1 VVLFPDL
8 GLQPSPKKIA
18 STPGWPRQRMQR
30 YIIRRVGE
38 SVLALFALS
47 IIIFLMVRMTGDPAL
62 LMLPADAGAERLEE
76 IRHSMGLDKPLVV
89 QYGFFVR
96 DYATFS
102 FGDSLRT
109 KTPVYDEIK
118 DRLPN
123 SIKLVGAA
131 MVIVLLIAIPLG
143 VLSAVYKGT
152 WIDSLA
158 TGFAVLG
165 QAVPVFWLG
174 ILMIQ
179 LFTIKLGWLPS
190 SGMGGLDHYI
200 MPAFALGFFTVAA
213 IQRLLRSSM
222 LEAMDS
228 EYIKLARI
236 KGLSERKV
244 VWKHALRN
252 SLISVI
258 TLGGIYVA
266 ILVTLGI
273 LVEVVFAW
281 PGMGRLL
288 FQGIVF
294 RDFPVVQAVVLIS
307 AGIVILSS
315 LVVDIAYAYLDPRIR
330 LQ

>member
-1 VVLFPDL
+1 
-8 GLQPSPKKIA
+8 
-18 STPGWPRQRMQR
+18 MQR
-30 YIIRRVGE
+30 YIVKRVGE
-38 SVLALFALS
+38 AILALFALS

-62 LMLPADAGAERLEE
+62 LMLPPDAGADALED
-76 IRHSMGLDKPLVV
+76 IQHSMGLDKPLVV
-89 QYGFFVR
+89 QYGLFIR
-96 DYATFS
+96 DYAHGS
-102 FGDSLRT
+102 FGNSLRS
-109 KTPVYDEIK
+109 KTPVSELVK

-123 SIKLVGAA
+123 SLKLVGTAA
-131 MVIVLLIAIPLG
+131 VIVLLISIPLG
-143 VLSAVYKGT
+143 VLSAVYRGT
-152 WIDSLA
+152 WIDTLA

-179 LFTIKLGWLPS
+179 LFTVKLGWLPS

-213 IQRLLRSSM
+213 IQRLLRSSL

-236 KGLSERKV
+236 KGLTEFKV
-244 VWKHALRN
+244 IWKHALRN

-258 TLGGIYVA
+258 TLGGIYIA
-266 ILVTLGI
+266 ILITLGI
-273 LVEVVFAW
+273 RVEGVFAW
-281 PGMGRLL
+281 PGMGRLM

-307 AGIVILSS
+307 AAIVIFSS

>member
-1 VVLFPDL
+1 
-8 GLQPSPKKIA
+8 
-18 STPGWPRQRMQR
+18 MQR
-30 YIIRRVGE
+30 YIVRRVGE
-38 SVLALFALS
+38 AVLALFALS
-47 IIIFLMVRMTGDPAL
+47 IIIFLMVRLTGDPAL
-62 LMLPADAGAERLEE
+62 LMLPPDAGADALVD
-76 IRHSMGLDKPLVV
+76 IRHSMGLDKPLVT
-89 QYGFFVR
+89 QYGLFIR
-96 DYATFS
+96 DYAKGS
-102 FGDSLRT
+102 FGDSLRS
-109 KTPVYDEIK
+109 KTPVSELIK

-123 SIKLVGAA
+123 SLKLVGAA
-131 MVIVLLIAIPLG
+131 AVIVLLISIPLG

-152 WIDSLA
+152 WIDTLA

-165 QAVPVFWLG
+165 QAIPVFWLG

-179 LFTIKLGWLPS
+179 LFTVKLGWLPS

-228 EYIKLARI
+228 EYIKTARM
-236 KGLSERKV
+236 KGLSEFKV

-258 TLGGIYVA
+258 TLGGIYIA
-266 ILVTLGI
+266 ILITLGI

-281 PGMGRLL
+281 PGMGRWM

-307 AGIVILSS
+307 AAIVIFSS

>member
-1 VVLFPDL
+1 
-8 GLQPSPKKIA
+8 
-18 STPGWPRQRMQR
+18 MQR
-30 YIIRRVGE
+30 YIVRRVGE
-38 SVLALFALS
+38 AILALFALS

-62 LMLPADAGAERLEE
+62 LMLPPDAGADALED
-76 IRHSMGLDKPLVV
+76 IRHSMGLDKPLVT
-89 QYGFFVR
+89 QYGLFIR
-96 DYATFS
+96 DYAKGS
-102 FGDSLRT
+102 FGDSLRS
-109 KTPVYDEIK
+109 KTPVSELIK

-123 SIKLVGAA
+123 SLKLVGAA
-131 MVIVLLIAIPLG
+131 AVIVLLISIPLG
-143 VLSAVYKGT
+143 VLSAVYRGT
-152 WIDSLA
+152 WIDTLA

-165 QAVPVFWLG
+165 QAIPVFWLG

-179 LFTIKLGWLPS
+179 LFTVKLGWLPS

-222 LEAMDS
+222 LESMDS

-236 KGLSERKV
+236 KGLTEFKV

-252 SLISVI
+252 SMISVI
-258 TLGGIYVA
+258 TLGGIYIA
-266 ILVTLGI
+266 ILITLGI

-281 PGMGRLL
+281 PGMGRLM

-307 AGIVILSS
+307 AAIVIFSS

>member
-1 VVLFPDL
+1 
-8 GLQPSPKKIA
+8 
-18 STPGWPRQRMQR
+18 MQR
-30 YIIRRVGE
+30 YIVRRVGE
-38 SVLALFALS
+38 AVLALFALS
-47 IIIFLMVRMTGDPAL
+47 IIIFLMVRLTGDPAL
-62 LMLPADAGAERLEE
+62 LMLPPDAGADALVD
-76 IRHSMGLDKPLVV
+76 IRHSMGLDKPLVT
-89 QYGFFVR
+89 QYGLFIR
-96 DYATFS
+96 DYAKGS
-102 FGDSLRT
+102 FGDSLRS
-109 KTPVYDEIK
+109 KTPVSELIK

-123 SIKLVGAA
+123 SLKLVGAA
-131 MVIVLLIAIPLG
+131 AVIVLLIAIPLG

-152 WIDSLA
+152 WIDTLA

-165 QAVPVFWLG
+165 QAIPVFWLG

-179 LFTIKLGWLPS
+179 LFTVKLGWLPS

-228 EYIKLARI
+228 EYIKTARM
-236 KGLSERKV
+236 KGLSEFKV

-258 TLGGIYVA
+258 TLGGIYIA
-266 ILVTLGI
+266 ILITLGI

-281 PGMGRLL
+281 PGMGRLM

-307 AGIVILSS
+307 AAIVIFSS

>member
-1 VVLFPDL
+1 
-8 GLQPSPKKIA
+8 
-18 STPGWPRQRMQR
+18 MQR
-30 YIIRRVGE
+30 YIVKRVGE
-38 SVLALFALS
+38 AILALFALS

-62 LMLPADAGAERLEE
+62 LMLPPDAGADALED
-76 IRHSMGLDKPLVV
+76 IQHSMGLDKPLVV
-89 QYGFFVR
+89 QYGLFIR
-96 DYATFS
+96 DYAHGS
-102 FGDSLRT
+102 FGDSLRS
-109 KTPVYDEIK
+109 KTPVSELVK

-123 SIKLVGAA
+123 SLKLVGTAA
-131 MVIVLLIAIPLG
+131 VIVLLISIPLG
-143 VLSAVYKGT
+143 VLSAVYRGT
-152 WIDSLA
+152 WIDTLA

-179 LFTIKLGWLPS
+179 LFTVKLGWLPS

-213 IQRLLRSSM
+213 IQRLLRSSL

-236 KGLSERKV
+236 KGLTEFKV
-244 VWKHALRN
+244 IWKHALRN
-252 SLISVI
+252 SMISVI
-258 TLGGIYVA
+258 TLGGIYIA
-266 ILVTLGI
+266 ILITLGI

-281 PGMGRLL
+281 PGMGRLM

-307 AGIVILSS
+307 AGIVIFSS

>member
-1 VVLFPDL
+1 
-8 GLQPSPKKIA
+8 
-18 STPGWPRQRMQR
+18 MQR
-30 YIIRRVGE
+30 YIVKRVGE
-38 SVLALFALS
+38 AILALFALS

-62 LMLPADAGAERLEE
+62 LMLPPDAGADALED
-76 IRHSMGLDKPLVV
+76 IQHSMGLDKPLVV
-89 QYGFFVR
+89 QYGLFIR
-96 DYATFS
+96 DYAHGS
-102 FGDSLRT
+102 FGDSLRS
-109 KTPVYDEIK
+109 KTPVSELVK

-123 SIKLVGAA
+123 SLKLVGTAA
-131 MVIVLLIAIPLG
+131 VIVLLISIPLG
-143 VLSAVYKGT
+143 VLSAVYRGT
-152 WIDSLA
+152 WIDTLA

-179 LFTIKLGWLPS
+179 LFTVKLGWLPS

-236 KGLSERKV
+236 KGLTEFKV

-252 SLISVI
+252 SMISVI
-258 TLGGIYVA
+258 TLGGIYIA
-266 ILVTLGI
+266 ILITLGI

-281 PGMGRLL
+281 PGMGRLM

-307 AGIVILSS
+307 AAIVIFSS

>member
-1 VVLFPDL
+1 
-8 GLQPSPKKIA
+8 
-18 STPGWPRQRMQR
+18 MQR
-30 YIIRRVGE
+30 YIVKRVGE
-38 SVLALFALS
+38 AILALFALS

-62 LMLPADAGAERLEE
+62 LMLPPDAGADALED

-89 QYGFFVR
+89 QYGLFIR
-96 DYATFS
+96 DYAHGS
-102 FGDSLRT
+102 FGDSLRS
-109 KTPVYDEIK
+109 KTPVSELVK

-123 SIKLVGAA
+123 SLKLVGTAA
-131 MVIVLLIAIPLG
+131 VIVLLISIPLG
-143 VLSAVYKGT
+143 VLSAVYRGT
-152 WIDSLA
+152 WIDTLA

-179 LFTIKLGWLPS
+179 LFTVKLGWLPS

-236 KGLSERKV
+236 KGLTEFKV

-252 SLISVI
+252 SMISVI
-258 TLGGIYVA
+258 TLGGIYIA
-266 ILVTLGI
+266 ILITLGI

-281 PGMGRLL
+281 PGMGRLM

-307 AGIVILSS
+307 AAIVIFSS

>member
-1 VVLFPDL
+1 
-8 GLQPSPKKIA
+8 
-18 STPGWPRQRMQR
+18 MQR
-30 YIIRRVGE
+30 YIVKRVGE
-38 SVLALFALS
+38 AILALFALS

-62 LMLPADAGAERLEE
+62 LMLPPDAGADALED
-76 IRHSMGLDKPLVV
+76 IQHSMGLDKPLVV
-89 QYGFFVR
+89 QYGLFIR
-96 DYATFS
+96 DYAHGS
-102 FGDSLRT
+102 FGDSLRS
-109 KTPVYDEIK
+109 KTPVSELVK

-123 SIKLVGAA
+123 SLKLVGTAA
-131 MVIVLLIAIPLG
+131 VIVLLISIPLG
-143 VLSAVYKGT
+143 VLSAVYRGT
-152 WIDSLA
+152 WIDTLA

-165 QAVPVFWLG
+165 QAIPVFWLG

-179 LFTIKLGWLPS
+179 LFTVKLGWLPS

-213 IQRLLRSSM
+213 IQRLLRSSL

-236 KGLSERKV
+236 KGLTEFKV
-244 VWKHALRN
+244 IWKHALRN
-252 SLISVI
+252 SMISVI
-258 TLGGIYVA
+258 TLGGIYIA
-266 ILVTLGI
+266 ILITLGI

-281 PGMGRLL
+281 PGMGRLM

-307 AGIVILSS
+307 AAIVIFSS

>member
-1 VVLFPDL
+1 
-8 GLQPSPKKIA
+8 
-18 STPGWPRQRMQR
+18 MQR

-38 SVLALFALS
+38 SLLALFALS

-89 QYGFFVR
+89 QYGLFVR
-96 DYATFS
+96 DYSTLS
-102 FGDSLRT
+102 FGNSLRT
-109 KTPVYDEIK
+109 QTPVYDEVK

-123 SIKLVGAA
+123 SLKLVGAA
-131 MVIVLLIAIPLG
+131 MVIVVLIAVPLG

-152 WIDSLA
+152 WIDTLA

-179 LFTIKLGWLPS
+179 LFTIRLGWLPS

-213 IQRLLRSSM
+213 IQRLLRSSL

-236 KGLSERKV
+236 KGLSEFKV

-258 TLGGIYVA
+258 TLGGIYIA

-281 PGMGRLL
+281 PGMGRLM

-307 AGIVILSS
+307 AAIVIFSS

>member
-1 VVLFPDL
+1 
-8 GLQPSPKKIA
+8 
-18 STPGWPRQRMQR
+18 MQR
-30 YIIRRVGE
+30 YIVRRVGE
-38 SVLALFALS
+38 AVLALFALS
-47 IIIFLMVRMTGDPAL
+47 IIIFLMVRLTGDPAL
-62 LMLPADAGAERLEE
+62 LMLPPDAGADALVD
-76 IRHSMGLDKPLVV
+76 IRHSMGLDKPLVT
-89 QYGFFVR
+89 QYGLFIR
-96 DYATFS
+96 DYAKGS
-102 FGDSLRT
+102 FGDSLRS
-109 KTPVYDEIK
+109 KTPVSELIK

-123 SIKLVGAA
+123 SLKLVGAA
-131 MVIVLLIAIPLG
+131 AVIVLLISIPLG

-152 WIDSLA
+152 WIDTLA

-165 QAVPVFWLG
+165 QAIPVFWLG

-179 LFTIKLGWLPS
+179 LFTVKLGWLPS

-236 KGLSERKV
+236 KGLSEFGV

-258 TLGGIYVA
+258 TLGGIYIA
-266 ILVTLGI
+266 ILITLGI

-281 PGMGRLL
+281 PGMGRLM

-307 AGIVILSS
+307 AAIVIFSS

>member
-1 VVLFPDL
+1 
-8 GLQPSPKKIA
+8 
-18 STPGWPRQRMQR
+18 MQR
-30 YIIRRVGE
+30 YIVRRVGE
-38 SVLALFALS
+38 AVLALFALS
-47 IIIFLMVRMTGDPAL
+47 IIIFLMVRLTGDPAL
-62 LMLPADAGAERLEE
+62 LMLPPDAGADALVD
-76 IRHSMGLDKPLVV
+76 IRHSMGLDKPLVT
-89 QYGFFVR
+89 QYGLFIR
-96 DYATFS
+96 DYAKGS
-102 FGDSLRT
+102 FGDSLRS
-109 KTPVYDEIK
+109 KTPVSELIK

-123 SIKLVGAA
+123 SLKLVGAA
-131 MVIVLLIAIPLG
+131 AVIVLLISIPLG

-152 WIDSLA
+152 WIDTLA

-165 QAVPVFWLG
+165 QAIPVFWLG

-179 LFTIKLGWLPS
+179 LFTVKLGWLPS

-228 EYIKLARI
+228 EYIKTARM
-236 KGLSERKV
+236 KGLSEFKV

-258 TLGGIYVA
+258 TLGGIYIA
-266 ILVTLGI
+266 ILITLGI

-281 PGMGRLL
+281 PGMGRLM

-307 AGIVILSS
+307 AAIVIFSS

>member
-1 VVLFPDL
+1 
-8 GLQPSPKKIA
+8 
-18 STPGWPRQRMQR
+18 MQR
-30 YIIRRVGE
+30 YIVRRVGE
-38 SVLALFALS
+38 AVLALFALS
-47 IIIFLMVRMTGDPAL
+47 IIIFLMVRLTGDPAL
-62 LMLPADAGAERLEE
+62 LMLPPDAGADALVD
-76 IRHSMGLDKPLVV
+76 IRHSMGLDKPLVT
-89 QYGFFVR
+89 QYGLFIR
-96 DYATFS
+96 DYAKGS
-102 FGDSLRT
+102 FGDSLRS
-109 KTPVYDEIK
+109 KTPVSELIK

-123 SIKLVGAA
+123 SLKLVGAA
-131 MVIVLLIAIPLG
+131 AVIVLLISIPLG

-152 WIDSLA
+152 WIDTLA

-165 QAVPVFWLG
+165 QAIPVFWLG

-179 LFTIKLGWLPS
+179 LFTVKLGWLPS

-228 EYIKLARI
+228 EYIKTARM
-236 KGLSERKV
+236 KGLSEFKV

-252 SLISVI
+252 SLITVI
-258 TLGGIYVA
+258 TLGGIYIA
-266 ILVTLGI
+266 ILITLGI

-281 PGMGRLL
+281 PGMGRLM

-307 AGIVILSS
+307 AAIVIFSS

>member
-1 VVLFPDL
+1 
-8 GLQPSPKKIA
+8 
-18 STPGWPRQRMQR
+18 MQR
-30 YIIRRVGE
+30 YIVRRVGE
-38 SVLALFALS
+38 AVLALFALS
-47 IIIFLMVRMTGDPAL
+47 IIIFLMVRLTGDPAL
-62 LMLPADAGAERLEE
+62 LMLPPDAGADALVD
-76 IRHSMGLDKPLVV
+76 IRHSMGLDKPLVT
-89 QYGFFVR
+89 QYGLFIR
-96 DYATFS
+96 DYAKGS
-102 FGDSLRT
+102 FGDSLRS
-109 KTPVYDEIK
+109 KTPVSELIK

-123 SIKLVGAA
+123 SLKLVGAA
-131 MVIVLLIAIPLG
+131 AVIVLLISIPLG

-152 WIDSLA
+152 WIDTLA

-165 QAVPVFWLG
+165 QAIPVFWLG

-179 LFTIKLGWLPS
+179 LFTVKLGWLPS

-228 EYIKLARI
+228 EYIKTARM
-236 KGLSERKV
+236 KGLSEFKV

-252 SLISVI
+252 SMISVI
-258 TLGGIYVA
+258 TLGGIYIA
-266 ILVTLGI
+266 ILITLGI

-281 PGMGRLL
+281 PGMGRLM

-307 AGIVILSS
+307 AAIVIFSS

>member
-1 VVLFPDL
+1 
-8 GLQPSPKKIA
+8 
-18 STPGWPRQRMQR
+18 MQR

-38 SVLALFALS
+38 SLLALFALS

-89 QYGFFVR
+89 QYGLFVR
-96 DYATFS
+96 DYSTLS
-102 FGDSLRT
+102 FGNSLRT
-109 KTPVYDEIK
+109 QTPVYDEVK

-123 SIKLVGAA
+123 SLKLVGTA
-131 MVIVLLIAIPLG
+131 MVIVVLIAVPLG
-143 VLSAVYKGT
+143 VLSAVCKGT
-152 WIDSLA
+152 WIDTLA

-213 IQRLLRSSM
+213 IQRLLRSSL

-236 KGLSERKV
+236 KGLSEFKV

-258 TLGGIYVA
+258 TLGGIYIA

-294 RDFPVVQAVVLIS
+294 RDFPVVQAVVLMS
-307 AGIVILSS
+307 AAIVIFSS

>member
-1 VVLFPDL
+1 
-8 GLQPSPKKIA
+8 
-18 STPGWPRQRMQR
+18 MQR
-30 YIIRRVGE
+30 YIVRRVGE
-38 SVLALFALS
+38 AVLALFALS
-47 IIIFLMVRMTGDPAL
+47 IIIFLMVRLTGDPAL
-62 LMLPADAGAERLEE
+62 LMLPPDAGADALVD
-76 IRHSMGLDKPLVV
+76 IRHSMGLDKPLVT
-89 QYGFFVR
+89 QYGLFIR
-96 DYATFS
+96 DYAKGS
-102 FGDSLRT
+102 FGDSLRS
-109 KTPVYDEIK
+109 KTPVSELIK

-123 SIKLVGAA
+123 SLKLVGAA
-131 MVIVLLIAIPLG
+131 AVIVLLISIPLG

-152 WIDSLA
+152 WIDTLA

-165 QAVPVFWLG
+165 QAIPVFWLG

-179 LFTIKLGWLPS
+179 LFTVKLGWLPS

-222 LEAMDS
+222 LEAIDS

-236 KGLSERKV
+236 KGLSEFKV

-258 TLGGIYVA
+258 TLGGIYIA
-266 ILVTLGI
+266 ILITLGI

-281 PGMGRLL
+281 PGMGRLM

-307 AGIVILSS
+307 AAIVIFSS

>member
-1 VVLFPDL
+1 
-8 GLQPSPKKIA
+8 
-18 STPGWPRQRMQR
+18 MQR
-30 YIIRRVGE
+30 YIVKRVGE
-38 SVLALFALS
+38 AILALFALS

-62 LMLPADAGAERLEE
+62 LMLPPDAGADALED
-76 IRHSMGLDKPLVV
+76 IQHSMGLDKPLVV
-89 QYGFFVR
+89 QYGLFIR
-96 DYATFS
+96 DYAQGS
-102 FGDSLRT
+102 FGDSLRS
-109 KTPVYDEIK
+109 KTPVSELVK

-123 SIKLVGAA
+123 SLKLVGAA
-131 MVIVLLIAIPLG
+131 AVIVLLISIPLG
-143 VLSAVYKGT
+143 VLSAVYRGT
-152 WIDSLA
+152 WIDTLA

-179 LFTIKLGWLPS
+179 LFTVKLGWLPS

-236 KGLSERKV
+236 KGLTEFKV
-244 VWKHALRN
+244 IWKHALRN
-252 SLISVI
+252 SMISVI
-258 TLGGIYVA
+258 TLGGIYIA
-266 ILVTLGI
+266 ILITLGI

-281 PGMGRLL
+281 PGMGRLM

-307 AGIVILSS
+307 AAIVIFSS

>member
-1 VVLFPDL
+1 
-8 GLQPSPKKIA
+8 
-18 STPGWPRQRMQR
+18 MQR
-30 YIIRRVGE
+30 YIVRRVGE
-38 SVLALFALS
+38 AVLALFALS
-47 IIIFLMVRMTGDPAL
+47 IIIFLMVRLTGDPAL
-62 LMLPADAGAERLEE
+62 LMLPPDAGADALVD
-76 IRHSMGLDKPLVV
+76 IRHSMGLDKPLVT
-89 QYGFFVR
+89 QYGLFIR
-96 DYATFS
+96 DYAKGS
-102 FGDSLRT
+102 FGDSLRS
-109 KTPVYDEIK
+109 KTPVSELIK

-123 SIKLVGAA
+123 SLKLVGAA
-131 MVIVLLIAIPLG
+131 AVIVLLISIPLG

-152 WIDSLA
+152 WIDTLA

-165 QAVPVFWLG
+165 QAIPVFWLG

-179 LFTIKLGWLPS
+179 LFTVKLGWLPS
-190 SGMGGLDHYI
+190 SGMGGLAHYI

-228 EYIKLARI
+228 EYIKTARM
-236 KGLSERKV
+236 KGLSEFKV

-258 TLGGIYVA
+258 TLGGIYIA
-266 ILVTLGI
+266 ILITLGI

-281 PGMGRLL
+281 PGMGRLM

-307 AGIVILSS
+307 AAIVIFSS

>member
-1 VVLFPDL
+1 
-8 GLQPSPKKIA
+8 
-18 STPGWPRQRMQR
+18 MQR
-30 YIIRRVGE
+30 YIVRRVGE
-38 SVLALFALS
+38 AVLALFALS
-47 IIIFLMVRMTGDPAL
+47 IIIFLMVRLTGDPAL
-62 LMLPADAGAERLEE
+62 LMLPPDAGADALVD
-76 IRHSMGLDKPLVV
+76 IRHSMGLDKPLVT
-89 QYGFFVR
+89 QYGLFIR
-96 DYATFS
+96 DYAKGS
-102 FGDSLRT
+102 FGDSLRS
-109 KTPVYDEIK
+109 KTPVSELIK

-123 SIKLVGAA
+123 SLKLVGAA
-131 MVIVLLIAIPLG
+131 AVIVLLISIPLG
-143 VLSAVYKGT
+143 VLSAVYRGT
-152 WIDSLA
+152 WIDTLA

-179 LFTIKLGWLPS
+179 LFTVKLGWLPS

-236 KGLSERKV
+236 KGLTEFKV
-244 VWKHALRN
+244 IWKHALRN
-252 SLISVI
+252 SMISVI
-258 TLGGIYVA
+258 TLGGIYIA
-266 ILVTLGI
+266 ILITLGI

-281 PGMGRLL
+281 PGMGRLM

-307 AGIVILSS
+307 AAIVIFSS

>member
-1 VVLFPDL
+1 
-8 GLQPSPKKIA
+8 
-18 STPGWPRQRMQR
+18 MQR
-30 YIIRRVGE
+30 YIVRRVGE
-38 SVLALFALS
+38 AVLALFALS
-47 IIIFLMVRMTGDPAL
+47 IIIFLMVRLTGDPAL
-62 LMLPADAGAERLEE
+62 LMLPPDAGADALED
-76 IRHSMGLDKPLVV
+76 IRHSMGLDKPLVA
-89 QYGFFVR
+89 QYGLFIR
-96 DYATFS
+96 DYATGS
-102 FGDSLRT
+102 FGDSLRS
-109 KTPVYDEIK
+109 KTPVSDLIK

-123 SIKLVGAA
+123 SLKLVGAA
-131 MVIVLLIAIPLG
+131 AVIVLLISIPLG

-152 WIDSLA
+152 WIDTLA

-165 QAVPVFWLG
+165 QAIPVFWLG

-179 LFTIKLGWLPS
+179 LFTVKLGWLPS

-228 EYIKLARI
+228 EYIKTARM
-236 KGLSERKV
+236 KGLSEFKV

-258 TLGGIYVA
+258 TLGGIYIA
-266 ILVTLGI
+266 ILITLGI

-281 PGMGRLL
+281 PGMGRLM

-307 AGIVILSS
+307 AAIVIFSS

>member
-1 VVLFPDL
+1 
-8 GLQPSPKKIA
+8 
-18 STPGWPRQRMQR
+18 MQR
-30 YIIRRVGE
+30 YIVRRVGE
-38 SVLALFALS
+38 AVLALFALS
-47 IIIFLMVRMTGDPAL
+47 IIIFLMVRLTGDPAL
-62 LMLPADAGAERLEE
+62 LMLPPDAGADALED
-76 IRHSMGLDKPLVV
+76 IRHSMGLDKPLVA
-89 QYGFFVR
+89 QYGLFIK
-96 DYATFS
+96 DYATGS
-102 FGDSLRT
+102 FGDSLRS
-109 KTPVYDEIK
+109 KTPVSELIK

-123 SIKLVGAA
+123 SLKLVGAA
-131 MVIVLLIAIPLG
+131 AVIVLLISIPLG

-152 WIDSLA
+152 WIDTLA

-165 QAVPVFWLG
+165 QAIPVFWLG

-179 LFTIKLGWLPS
+179 LFTVKLGWLPS
-190 SGMGGLDHYI
+190 FGMGGLDHYI

-236 KGLSERKV
+236 KGLSEFKV

-258 TLGGIYVA
+258 TLGGIYIA
-266 ILVTLGI
+266 ILITLGI

-281 PGMGRLL
+281 PGMGRLM

-307 AGIVILSS
+307 AGIVIFSS

>member
-1 VVLFPDL
+1 
-8 GLQPSPKKIA
+8 
-18 STPGWPRQRMQR
+18 MQR
-30 YIIRRVGE
+30 YIVKRVGE
-38 SVLALFALS
+38 AILALFALS

-62 LMLPADAGAERLEE
+62 LMLPPDAGADALED
-76 IRHSMGLDKPLVV
+76 IQHSMGLDKPLVV
-89 QYGFFVR
+89 QYGLFIR
-96 DYATFS
+96 DYAHGS
-102 FGDSLRT
+102 FGDSLRS
-109 KTPVYDEIK
+109 KTPVSELVK

-123 SIKLVGAA
+123 SLKLVGTAA
-131 MVIVLLIAIPLG
+131 VIVLLISIQLG
-143 VLSAVYKGT
+143 VLSAVNRGT
-152 WIDSLA
+152 WIDTLA

-179 LFTIKLGWLPS
+179 LFTVKLGWLPS

-213 IQRLLRSSM
+213 IQRLLRSSL

-236 KGLSERKV
+236 KGLTEFKV
-244 VWKHALRN
+244 IWKHALRN
-252 SLISVI
+252 SMISVI
-258 TLGGIYVA
+258 TLGGIYIA
-266 ILVTLGI
+266 ILITLGI

-281 PGMGRLL
+281 PGMGRLM

-307 AGIVILSS
+307 AAIVIFSS

>member
-1 VVLFPDL
+1 
-8 GLQPSPKKIA
+8 
-18 STPGWPRQRMQR
+18 MQR
-30 YIIRRVGE
+30 YIVRRVGE
-38 SVLALFALS
+38 AVLALFALS
-47 IIIFLMVRMTGDPAL
+47 IIIFLMVRLTGDPAL
-62 LMLPADAGAERLEE
+62 LMLPPDAGADALVD
-76 IRHSMGLDKPLVV
+76 IRHSMGLDKPLVT
-89 QYGFFVR
+89 QYGLFIR
-96 DYATFS
+96 DYAKGS
-102 FGDSLRT
+102 FGDSLRS
-109 KTPVYDEIK
+109 KTPVSELIK

-123 SIKLVGAA
+123 SLKLVGAA
-131 MVIVLLIAIPLG
+131 AVIVLLISIPLG

-152 WIDSLA
+152 WIDTLA

-165 QAVPVFWLG
+165 QAIPVFWLG

-179 LFTIKLGWLPS
+179 LFTVKLGWLPS

-222 LEAMDS
+222 LESMDS

-236 KGLSERKV
+236 KGLTEFKV

-252 SLISVI
+252 SMISVI
-258 TLGGIYVA
+258 TLGGIYIA
-266 ILVTLGI
+266 ILITLGI

-281 PGMGRLL
+281 PGMGRLM

-307 AGIVILSS
+307 AAIVIFSS

>member
-1 VVLFPDL
+1 
-8 GLQPSPKKIA
+8 
-18 STPGWPRQRMQR
+18 MQR
-30 YIIRRVGE
+30 YIVRRVGE
-38 SVLALFALS
+38 AVLALFALS
-47 IIIFLMVRMTGDPAL
+47 IIIFLMVRLTGDPAL
-62 LMLPADAGAERLEE
+62 LMLPPDAGADALED
-76 IRHSMGLDKPLVV
+76 IRHSMGLDKPLVA
-89 QYGFFVR
+89 QYGLFIK
-96 DYATFS
+96 DYATGS
-102 FGDSLRT
+102 FGDSLRS
-109 KTPVYDEIK
+109 KTPVSELIK

-123 SIKLVGAA
+123 SLKLVGAA
-131 MVIVLLIAIPLG
+131 AVIVLLISRPLG

-152 WIDSLA
+152 WIDTLA

-165 QAVPVFWLG
+165 QAIPVFWLG

-179 LFTIKLGWLPS
+179 LFTVKLGWLPS
-190 SGMGGLDHYI
+190 FGMGGLDHYI

-236 KGLSERKV
+236 KGLSEFRV

-258 TLGGIYVA
+258 TLGGIYIA
-266 ILVTLGI
+266 ILITLGI

-281 PGMGRLL
+281 PGMGRLM

-307 AGIVILSS
+307 AGIVIFSS

>member
-1 VVLFPDL
+1 
-8 GLQPSPKKIA
+8 
-18 STPGWPRQRMQR
+18 MQR

-38 SVLALFALS
+38 AVLALFALS
-47 IIIFLMVRMTGDPAL
+47 IIIFLMVRLTGDPAL
-62 LMLPADAGAERLEE
+62 LMLPPDAGADALED
-76 IRHSMGLDKPLVV
+76 IRHSMGLDKPLIA
-89 QYGFFVR
+89 QYGLFIR
-96 DYATFS
+96 DYAQGS
-102 FGDSLRT
+102 FGDSLRS
-109 KTPVYDEIK
+109 KTPVSDLIK

-123 SIKLVGAA
+123 SLKLVGAA
-131 MVIVLLIAIPLG
+131 VVIVLLISIPLG

-152 WIDSLA
+152 WIDTLA

-165 QAVPVFWLG
+165 QSIPVFWLG

-179 LFTIKLGWLPS
+179 LFTVKLGWLPS

-213 IQRLLRSSM
+213 IQRLLRSSL
-222 LEAMDS
+222 LEALDS

-236 KGLSERKV
+236 KGLSEFKV

-258 TLGGIYVA
+258 TLGGIYIA
-266 ILVTLGI
+266 ILITLGI

-281 PGMGRLL
+281 PGMGRLM

-307 AGIVILSS
+307 AGIVIFTS

>member
-1 VVLFPDL
+1 
-8 GLQPSPKKIA
+8 
-18 STPGWPRQRMQR
+18 
-30 YIIRRVGE
+30 
-38 SVLALFALS
+38 
-47 IIIFLMVRMTGDPAL
+47 
-62 LMLPADAGAERLEE
+62 
-76 IRHSMGLDKPLVV
+76 
-89 QYGFFVR
+89 
-96 DYATFS
+96 
-102 FGDSLRT
+102 
-109 KTPVYDEIK
+109 
-118 DRLPN
+118 
-123 SIKLVGAA
+123 
-131 MVIVLLIAIPLG
+131 MVIVVLIAVPLG
-143 VLSAVYKGT
+143 VLSAGCKGT
-152 WIDSLA
+152 WIDTLA

-200 MPAFALGFFTVAA
+200 MPAFAMGFFTVAA
-213 IQRLLRSSM
+213 IQRLLRSSL

-236 KGLSERKV
+236 KGLSEFKV

-258 TLGGIYVA
+258 TLGGIYIA

-294 RDFPVVQAVVLIS
+294 RDFPVVQAVVLMS
-307 AGIVILSS
+307 AAIVIFSS

>member
-1 VVLFPDL
+1 
-8 GLQPSPKKIA
+8 
-18 STPGWPRQRMQR
+18 MQR
-30 YIIRRVGE
+30 YIVRRVGE
-38 SVLALFALS
+38 AVLALFALS
-47 IIIFLMVRMTGDPAL
+47 IIIFLMVRLTGDPAL
-62 LMLPADAGAERLEE
+62 LMLPPDAGADALED
-76 IRHSMGLDKPLVV
+76 IRHSMGLDKPLVA
-89 QYGFFVR
+89 QYGLFIR
-96 DYATFS
+96 DYATGS
-102 FGDSLRT
+102 FGDSLRS
-109 KTPVYDEIK
+109 KTPVSDLIK

-123 SIKLVGAA
+123 SLKLVGAA
-131 MVIVLLIAIPLG
+131 ALIVLLIAIPLG

-152 WIDSLA
+152 WIDTLA

-165 QAVPVFWLG
+165 QAIPVFWLG

-179 LFTIKLGWLPS
+179 LFTVKLGWLPS
-190 SGMGGLDHYI
+190 SGMGGLDHYV

-236 KGLSERKV
+236 KGLSEFRV

-258 TLGGIYVA
+258 TLGGIYIA
-266 ILVTLGI
+266 ILITLGI

-281 PGMGRLL
+281 PGMGRLM

-307 AGIVILSS
+307 AGIVIFSS

>member
-1 VVLFPDL
+1 
-8 GLQPSPKKIA
+8 
-18 STPGWPRQRMQR
+18 MQR

-38 SVLALFALS
+38 SLLALFALS

-62 LMLPADAGAERLEE
+62 LMLPPDAGAERLEE

-89 QYGFFVR
+89 QYGLFVR
-96 DYATFS
+96 DYSTLS
-102 FGDSLRT
+102 FGNSLRT
-109 KTPVYDEIK
+109 QTPVYDEVK

-123 SIKLVGAA
+123 SLKLVGTA
-131 MVIVLLIAIPLG
+131 MVIVVLIAVPLG
-143 VLSAVYKGT
+143 VLSAVCKGT
-152 WIDSLA
+152 WIDTLA

-213 IQRLLRSSM
+213 IQRLLRSSL

-236 KGLSERKV
+236 KGLSEFKV

-258 TLGGIYVA
+258 TLGGIYIA

-281 PGMGRLL
+281 PGMGRLM

-307 AGIVILSS
+307 AAIVIFSS

>member
-1 VVLFPDL
+1 
-8 GLQPSPKKIA
+8 
-18 STPGWPRQRMQR
+18 MQR
-30 YIIRRVGE
+30 YIVKRIGE
-38 SVLALFALS
+38 AVLALFALS
-47 IIIFLMVRMTGDPAL
+47 IIIFLMVRLTGDPAL
-62 LMLPADAGAERLEE
+62 LMLPPDAGADALED
-76 IRHSMGLDKPLVV
+76 IRHSMGLDKPLIA
-89 QYGFFVR
+89 QYGLFIR
-96 DYATFS
+96 DYATGS
-102 FGDSLRT
+102 FGDSLRS
-109 KTPVYDEIK
+109 KTPVSELIK

-123 SIKLVGAA
+123 SLKLVGAA
-131 MVIVLLIAIPLG
+131 AVIVVLISIPLG

-152 WIDSLA
+152 WIDTLA

-165 QAVPVFWLG
+165 QAIPVFWLG

-179 LFTIKLGWLPS
+179 LFTVQLGWLPS

-200 MPAFALGFFTVAA
+200 MPAFALGFFTFAA

-236 KGLSERKV
+236 KGLSEFKV

-258 TLGGIYVA
+258 TLGGIYIA
-266 ILVTLGI
+266 ILITLGI

-281 PGMGRLL
+281 PGMGRLM

-307 AGIVILSS
+307 AGIVIFSS

>member
-1 VVLFPDL
+1 
-8 GLQPSPKKIA
+8 
-18 STPGWPRQRMQR
+18 MQR
-30 YIIRRVGE
+30 YIVRRVGE
-38 SVLALFALS
+38 AVLALFALS
-47 IIIFLMVRMTGDPAL
+47 IIIFLMVRLTGDPAL
-62 LMLPADAGAERLEE
+62 LMLPPDAGADALED
-76 IRHSMGLDKPLVV
+76 IRHSMGLDKPLVA
-89 QYGFFVR
+89 QYGLFIR
-96 DYATFS
+96 DYATGS
-102 FGDSLRT
+102 FGDSLRS
-109 KTPVYDEIK
+109 KTPVSELIK

-123 SIKLVGAA
+123 SLKLVGAA
-131 MVIVLLIAIPLG
+131 AVIVLLISIPLG

-152 WIDSLA
+152 WIDTLA

-165 QAVPVFWLG
+165 QAIPVFWLG

-179 LFTIKLGWLPS
+179 LFTVKLGWLPS
-190 SGMGGLDHYI
+190 SGMGGLDHYV

-213 IQRLLRSSM
+213 IQRLLRYSM

-236 KGLSERKV
+236 KGLSEFRV

-258 TLGGIYVA
+258 TLGGIYIA
-266 ILVTLGI
+266 ILITLGI

-281 PGMGRLL
+281 PGMGRLM

-307 AGIVILSS
+307 AGIVIFSS

>member
-1 VVLFPDL
+1 
-8 GLQPSPKKIA
+8 
-18 STPGWPRQRMQR
+18 MQR
-30 YIIRRVGE
+30 YIVRRVGE
-38 SVLALFALS
+38 AVLALFALS
-47 IIIFLMVRMTGDPAL
+47 IIIFLMVRLTGDPAL
-62 LMLPADAGAERLEE
+62 LMLPPDAGADALED
-76 IRHSMGLDKPLVV
+76 IRHSMGLDKPLVA
-89 QYGFFVR
+89 QYGLFIK
-96 DYATFS
+96 DYATGS
-102 FGDSLRT
+102 FGDSLRS
-109 KTPVYDEIK
+109 KTPVSELIK

-123 SIKLVGAA
+123 SLKLVGAA
-131 MVIVLLIAIPLG
+131 AVIVLLISIPLG

-152 WIDSLA
+152 WIDTLA

-165 QAVPVFWLG
+165 QAIPVFWLG

-179 LFTIKLGWLPS
+179 LFTVKLGWLPS

-236 KGLSERKV
+236 KGLSEFRV

-258 TLGGIYVA
+258 TLGGIYIA
-266 ILVTLGI
+266 ILITLGI

-281 PGMGRLL
+281 PGMGRLM

-307 AGIVILSS
+307 AGIVIFSS